1 LGKKV
6 NYKIVERPR
15 IGDHKWWIT
24 DNSKF
29 ISHYPNW
36 SINIRLEEII
46 TEINANAK

>member
-1 LGKKV
+1 M
-6 NYKIVERPR
+6 
-15 IGDHKWWIT
+15 WWIT

-36 SINIRLEEII
+36 SINISLEEII